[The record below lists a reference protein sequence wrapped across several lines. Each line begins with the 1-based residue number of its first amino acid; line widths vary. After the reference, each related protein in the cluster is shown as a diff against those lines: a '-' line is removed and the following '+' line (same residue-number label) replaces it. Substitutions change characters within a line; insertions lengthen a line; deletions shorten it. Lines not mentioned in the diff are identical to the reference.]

1 MSRSYYRHNTV
12 QCAWDVDAGWRYR
25 FTRELRKKTASVNRV
40 RRNRYIPDGS
50 AFKRFFSTG
59 TGDCGSVRYIPAPPP
74 KSIGGLRVRGI
85 WKASE
90 VSHPGGKK
98 IASREVLAREAKRR
112 EAKKFRER
120 LRNPVEAEDAGYDAE
135 RYLDENEAWETD
147 K

>member
-1 MSRSYYRHNTV
+1 MSRSYHRHNTV

-25 FTRELRKKTASVNRV
+25 FTREFRKKTASVNRV
-40 RRNRYIPDGS
+40 RKNRYIPDGS

-59 TGDCGSVRYIPAPPP
+59 TGDCGSVRYIPACAR
-74 KSIGGLRVRGI
+74 RVWRKG
-85 WKASE
+85 E

-98 IASREVLAREAKRR
+98 IASREILARETKRR

-120 LRNPVEAEDAGYDAE
+120 LRNPVEAVDAGYDAK

-147 K
+147 R